1 MVDSR
6 STMDRAEEVL
16 ERVRAR
22 SSPRQIKAHRRRVAG
37 FFRRLKYAF
46 FAALAVALG
55 AGLFGTFLPG
65 GIGIWGF
72 FLMLVAMAVV
82 FFGILGWSGAPEP
95 TPQQIAKSELPLLP
109 GQTERWLE
117 AQRPALPAPAQTLAD
132 QIGIKLEAMAPQ
144 FARLDPQ
151 EPAAFELRK
160 LVAQELPELVEGYKR
175 VPEAMRRQDR
185 NGGGSPDKQLVE
197 GLRVVDEELV
207 RISEQL
213 ASGDLDKLATQGRY
227 LEIKYR
233 GEDGEAR

>member
-6 STMDRAEEVL
+6 TTMNRAEEVL

-22 SSPRQIKAHRRRVAG
+22 TSPRQIKAHRRRVAG
-37 FFRRLKYAF
+37 FFRKLKYAF
-46 FAALAVALG
+46 FAVLAVAL
-55 AGLFGTFLPG
+55 AGGLIGSFVTPL
-65 GIGIWGF
+65 GIWGF
-72 FLMLVAMAVV
+72 LLMMIAMAIV
-82 FFGILGWSGAPEP
+82 FFGILGWPSGPEP
-95 TPQQIAKSELPLLP
+95 TPQQIAKTELPLLP

-144 FARLDPQ
+144 FAQLDPR
-151 EPAAFELRK
+151 EPVANELRK
-160 LVAQELPELVEGYKR
+160 LVAEELPELVEGYKR
-175 VPEAMRRQDR
+175 VPDAMRRQER
-185 NGGGSPDKQLVE
+185 NGGGSPDRQLVE

-227 LEIKYR
+227 LELKYR
-233 GEDGEAR
+233 GEDGETR